1 MKETQ
6 INELQGTS
14 ILTKSFFNKLIR
26 RIECTKP
33 LAGSGITISEEEN
46 GFKISGGGGA
56 DGGSTSTTYN
66 SITFNVVTINVITLN
81 VCSNGTPD
89 IIYVL
94 STEDSNSS
102 AVTMLTSPVDA
113 PFQVLIPN
121 QN

>member
-46 GFKISGGGGA
+46 GFKISGGGG
-56 DGGSTSTTYN
+56 GSVAGYSA
-66 SITFNVVTINVITLN
+66 ITLN
-81 VCSNGTPD
+81 VCSNGTPAQ
-89 IIYVL
+89 ILVYGK
-94 STEDSNSS
+94 
-102 AVTMLTSPVDA
+102 PVEE
-113 PFQVLIPN
+113 
-121 QN
+121 